1 MKINRRT
8 FFSRQSVTLARAAIA
23 ALLMLNA
30 HSAICQHR
38 EWIATWTA
46 SPEAADP
53 DPDDALLNLKD
64 ETVRE
69 RARISVGGPQIRI
82 VLSNEYG
89 SAPLV
94 VGRVSAGVARSKEEV
109 VTGSLRGVTF
119 DGKDRISIAAGATAT
134 SDPVDLRV
142 ESDTELAISLYIPQ
156 QVTGVTWHSLAMK
169 QAVISKH
176 GDHTRDTIMDTNKTS
191 DSSVFLKQV
200 LVPSH
205 PRLKVIVA
213 FGDSIVDGDKSTP
226 EEDNG
231 WPHDL
236 FKRLLASGD
245 VRFSVVNEGIAGN
258 RLLKDGPL
266 ASLGASGLSRFQRDA
281 LDVPGVTDI
290 LLLEGTND
298 IGFPEAKLHDFLL
311 ASARDAPTTEDMI
324 RAYRQIIVESHARGI
339 RVIGCTI
346 MPTEGAAI
354 ANYHTNTK
362 EHIRQAVNDWI
373 RTGGAF
379 DAVIDFDTVMRDQEQ
394 PSRLNPHFASDDHLH
409 PNAMGYQK
417 MADATDLSL
426 LR

>member
-1 MKINRRT
+1 M
-8 FFSRQSVTLARAAIA
+8 TLARAAAA
-23 ALLMLNA
+23 ALLVLNTY
-30 HSAICQHR
+30 SATCQHR
-38 EWIATWTA
+38 DWIATWTA

-53 DPDDALLNLKD
+53 DPDDALLNLND
-64 ETVRE
+64 QTVRE
-69 RARISVGGPQIRI
+69 RARVSVGGRQVRI

-89 SAPLV
+89 SAPLML
-94 VGRVSAGVARSKEEV
+94 GRVSVGIARNKAAV
-109 VTGSLRGVTF
+109 VSRSLRGVTF
-119 DGKDRISIAAGATAT
+119 DGKDKISIAAGATAT

-142 ESDTELAISLYIPQ
+142 ESDTELVVSLYIPEP
-156 QVTGVTWHSLAMK
+156 VIGVTWHSLAMK
-169 QAVISKH
+169 QAAISKH
-176 GDHTRDTIMDTNKTS
+176 GDHTRDTIVETNKTS

-245 VRFSVVNEGIAGN
+245 MHYSVVNEGIAGN
-258 RLLKDGPL
+258 RLLKDGPF

-290 LLLEGTND
+290 VLLEGTND
-298 IGFPEAKLHDFLL
+298 IGFPEAKLHDLLL
-311 ASARDAPTTEDMI
+311 APAKDAPTAEDII
-324 RAYRQIIVESHARGI
+324 RAYRQIIAESHARGI

-354 ANYHTNTK
+354 ANYHTDTK
-362 EHIRQAVNDWI
+362 EHTRQAINDWI
-373 RTGGAF
+373 RTSRAF
-379 DAVIDFDTVMRDQEQ
+379 DAVIDFDAVMRDPEQ
-394 PSRLNPHFASDDHLH
+394 PIRLNPRFASDDHLH

-417 MADATDLSL
+417 MADAIDLSL
-426 LR
+426 LRRGGRSIAADR